1 MRLFLA
7 ILRKAALPTATA
19 ATAST
24 ARKLPNSLPPP
35 IRPETLVEKLFG
47 KYLIWTNTVSCGL
60 LLAVGD
66 AAAQHI
72 ETRHDPPD
80 ARTPFDWRRSGIMFA
95 VGLTQGPVQH
105 VFYGWLDRRFV
116 TVSRANVA
124 KKILLDQSF
133 MSPVAIVQFFMAAGL
148 LEGQTF
154 AESLA
159 ELRSKFM
166 TVFLVSDLLVGRV
179 AKRLWSNPLLVRLH
193 THAHSPTAC
202 SGRLC
207 SLSISPSSRERT
219 ASCT

>member
-19 ATAST
+19 AATST
-24 ARKLPNSLPPP
+24 ARKLPSALPSGASLPPP
-35 IRPETLVEKLFG
+35 IQPETIVEKLFG

-105 VFYGWLDRRFV
+105 VFYGWLDRRFLV
-116 TVSRANVA
+116 VSRANVA

-154 AESLA
+154 MESVT
-159 ELRSKFM
+159 ELRNKFM
-166 TVFLVSDLLVGRV
+166 TVFLVSGVGY
-179 AKRLWSNPLLVRLH
+179 
-193 THAHSPTAC
+193 
-202 SGRLC
+202 GRDECKLINFFPC
-207 SLSISPSSRERT
+207 YSISLF
-219 ASCT
+219 